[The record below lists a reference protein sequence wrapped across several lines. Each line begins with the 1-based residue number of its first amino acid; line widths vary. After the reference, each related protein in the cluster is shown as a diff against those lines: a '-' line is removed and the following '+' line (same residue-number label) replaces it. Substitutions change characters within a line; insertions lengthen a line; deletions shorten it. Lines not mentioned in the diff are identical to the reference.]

1 MNTAPTRTAGEVLE
15 LLQALIRNRCVNDGS
30 PGSGHEERSVNT
42 LESYFGR
49 PGVVVEPA
57 PGRQS
62 VVYRVAGTDPGAPAL
77 LLMGHLD
84 VVPVTESG
92 WTVDPFGGEVIDGM
106 VWGRGAVDMLN
117 LTASMAVAF
126 KPYLTGQ
133 RRPPAGDLIYLAVAD
148 EEQGGGLGAEWLM
161 KNRPNLVEC
170 DYVLT
175 EIAYPSVH
183 HSDQPTVHPVKVA
196 EKGPCWK
203 ILKGTGTPS
212 HGSQPYETDNAVVK
226 VAEAI
231 VAITRTGSPVELT
244 SEWRSFVEGIGW
256 DPGHVSALLDPD
268 RIDNEIEHLA
278 VEDPL
283 LARWVHACTHLT
295 ISPNLV
301 SGGTKA
307 NTVADRADTSLD
319 MRVLTGQTE
328 EIVHDHLR
336 KVLGP
341 LYEEIDIEDLI
352 YHPANSSAAEG
363 PLWEAIGDAYEE
375 LTGSR
380 RIVPAMTPAT
390 TDARFFRAKGIP
402 AYGVGLF
409 DDRVG
414 FSDFLGMFHGNDE
427 RIGVDSLGLTARLLH
442 RIIERLPERAVDYS

>member
-1 MNTAPTRTAGEVLE
+1 MSADPTTRVEGEVLE

-30 PGSGHEERSVNT
+30 PASGHEERSVAT
-42 LESYFGR
+42 LEAYFGEV
-49 PGVVVEPA
+49 GVIVEPA
-57 PGRQS
+57 PSRQS
-62 VVYRVAGTDPGAPAL
+62 VVYRVPGAEPQAPAL
-77 LLMGHLD
+77 LMMGHLD

-92 WTVDPFGGEVIDGM
+92 WTVDPFGGEVIDGV

-117 LTASMAVAF
+117 LTAAMAVAF
-126 KPYLTGQ
+126 KPYLAGQ
-133 RRPPAGDLIYLAVAD
+133 RRPPAGDLVYLAVAD
-148 EEQGGGLGAEWLM
+148 EEQGGGLGADWLIN
-161 KNRPNLVEC
+161 NRPELVEC

-175 EIAYPSVH
+175 EIAYPSVRAPGE
-183 HSDQPTVHPVKVA
+183 SPVHPVKVA

-203 ILKGTGTPS
+203 ILRGKGIPS
-212 HGSQPYETDNAVVK
+212 HGSQPYRTENAVVK

-231 VAITRTGSPVELT
+231 VAITRTGSPVEIT
-244 SEWRSFVEGIGW
+244 PEWRAFAEGIGW
-256 DPGHVSALLDPD
+256 DSDRVSALLDPD
-268 RIDNEIEHLA
+268 RISSEIERMA
-278 VEDPL
+278 ESDPA

-307 NTVADRADTSLD
+307 NTVADQADTSLD
-319 MRVLTGQTE
+319 MRVLPDQTQQ
-328 EIVHDHLR
+328 VVDDHLR

-341 LYEEIDIEDLI
+341 LYEDLEMEDLI
-352 YHPANSSAAEG
+352 HQPANASSAEG
-363 PLWEAIGDAYEE
+363 PLWEAIGDAYES

-390 TDARFFRAKGIP
+390 TDARFFRARGIP

-409 DDRVG
+409 DDRVP

-427 RIGVDSLGLTARLLH
+427 RIGVGSLGLTARLLD
-442 RIIERLPERAVDYS
+442 RIIQRLPVRARV